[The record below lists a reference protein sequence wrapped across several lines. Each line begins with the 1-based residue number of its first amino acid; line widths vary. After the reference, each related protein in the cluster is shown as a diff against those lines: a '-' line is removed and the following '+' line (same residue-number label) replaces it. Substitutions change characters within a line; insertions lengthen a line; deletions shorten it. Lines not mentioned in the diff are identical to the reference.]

1 MVALY
6 YILCH
11 SGTINPH
18 YLSGAA
24 IMNVKTIGILRAAG
38 GRGCVN
44 PYLHPIASGLSA
56 AAAAK
61 AGDLPPY

>member
-1 MVALY
+1 
-6 YILCH
+6 
-11 SGTINPH
+11 
-18 YLSGAA
+18 
-24 IMNVKTIGILRAAG
+24 MNVKTIGILRAAG

-61 AGDLPPY
+61 AGDLLPY